1 MSIMFV
7 DLSIMVHGL
16 KHSLDAQRDY
26 EYSEHMLNEL
36 FSQTFFG
43 IPLANYAQAGG
54 VFLAILVAYAGIR
67 AFALYRIK
75 RFAAKTPTHVDDGIV
90 EAVQSLKGAAVLVA
104 AASVVAYLYGPEGIT
119 RTAAYSVLVSVV
131 TIQAVITSNVI
142 IRALIGYR
150 AKKESG
156 ETRTL
161 LGIAGKAVQIGIWA
175 IGALMVLSNLGINVS
190 SLIAGLG
197 IGGIAIALAV
207 QNILGDLFSSF
218 AIYFDKPF
226 AVGDFIVAGDKM
238 GTVERIGLK
247 TTRIRALQ
255 GEEIVIANQDLL
267 KAQIRN
273 FKKMRER
280 RVLFTFG
287 IAYETPTKTVERVS
301 EIVKEIL
308 SAIDDVRYDRAHFS
322 SFGDSSLNFEVVYY
336 LKNSDYNRYMDV
348 QQEIN
353 LNLKAALE
361 KARVEFAYPTRTVYL
376 RQVA

>member
-1 MSIMFV
+1 M
-7 DLSIMVHGL
+7 LSEI
-16 KHSLDAQRDY
+16 
-26 EYSEHMLNEL
+26 
-36 FSQTFFG
+36 FSQTLFG
-43 IPLANYAQAGG
+43 ISLARYAQAAGL
-54 VFLAILVAYAGIR
+54 FLAIVIAYASIR
-67 AFALYRIK
+67 ALALYKIK
-75 RFAAKTPTHVDDGIV
+75 QFAAKTPTHVDDIII
-90 EAVQSLKGAAVLVA
+90 EAIQSLKASIVLIA
-104 AASVVAYLYGPEGIT
+104 TASVVAYLYGPEGIT
-119 RTAAYSVLVSVV
+119 RTAAYSVLVSAV
-131 TIQAVITSNVI
+131 TIQAVMTSNVI
-142 IRALIGYR
+142 IRAMIEYR
-150 AKKESG
+150 AKKETD
-156 ETRTL
+156 ETRSL
-161 LGIAGKAVQIGIWA
+161 LGIAGKAIQIGIWA
-175 IGALMVLSNLGINVS
+175 IGALMVLANLGINVT

-197 IGGIAIALAV
+197 IGGIAVALAI

-247 TTRIRALQ
+247 TTRIRALE

-287 IAYETPTKTVERVS
+287 IAYETPTNTVKQIP

-308 SAIDDVRYDRAHFS
+308 GSIEDVRYERAHFF

-336 LKNSDYNRYMDV
+336 LKSSDYSRHMDV

-353 LNLKAALE
+353 LKLKAGL
-361 KARVEFAYPTRTVYL
+361 KKTHVQFVYPMRTAYLHPVK
-376 RQVA
+376 

>member
-1 MSIMFV
+1 MFV